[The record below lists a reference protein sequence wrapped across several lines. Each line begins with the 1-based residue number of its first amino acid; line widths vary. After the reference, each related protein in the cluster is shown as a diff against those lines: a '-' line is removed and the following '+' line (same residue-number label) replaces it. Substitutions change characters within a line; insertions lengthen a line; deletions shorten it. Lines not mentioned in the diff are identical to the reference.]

1 MFGLGLP
8 EILIIVLVIGVL
20 FFGSGKITDFARSL
34 GRATGESK
42 KSKKDIEEEL
52 KRGEEETNS
61 DKTGTS

>member
-34 GRATGESK
+34 GRATGEFK